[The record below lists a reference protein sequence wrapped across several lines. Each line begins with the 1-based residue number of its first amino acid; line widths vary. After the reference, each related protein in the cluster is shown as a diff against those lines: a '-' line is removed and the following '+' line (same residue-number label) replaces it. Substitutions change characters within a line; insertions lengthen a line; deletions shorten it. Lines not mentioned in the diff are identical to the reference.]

1 MAAPPVR
8 PAADA
13 ATLGAATAVIDAGG
27 IVAVPTRRWYMLCA
41 DATDEDACRSI
52 FAGKGRPVA
61 KPLALVLP
69 TDAAVAER
77 FVLSPAARRLAERL
91 WPGDLAL
98 LLPWRHPGDA
108 ERHPWLGAGTPMV
121 TRDPGFLGALSLRV
135 RNPIA
140 TAVVSRSDGRTPQ
153 ERAPALSPAAV
164 LAFVEA
170 HGAPLELLVDG
181 GVCPLG
187 VGLTVVDCTTAEPA
201 VVRAGSVHER
211 AVEAALHEA

>member
-1 MAAPPVR
+1 MAAVPVL

-13 ATLGAATAVIDAGG
+13 TTLDAATAIIDAGG

-41 DATDEDACRSI
+41 DSADEHACRAI
-52 FAGKGRPVA
+52 FAGKGRSTA

-69 TDAAVAER
+69 TDAAAADR
-77 FVLSPAARRLAERL
+77 FVLSTAARRLAERL

-98 LLPWRHPGDA
+98 LLPWRHPDDA
-108 ERHPWLGAGTPMV
+108 GRHPWLGAGTPMV
-121 TRDPGFLGALSLRV
+121 TRDPGLLGALSRRV

-164 LAFVEA
+164 LAFAEA
-170 HGAPLELLVDG
+170 HDAPLDLLVAG

-187 VGLTVVDCTTAEPA
+187 VGLTVVDCTAEPT
-201 VVRAGSVHER
+201 VVRAGAVHER
-211 AVEAALHEA
+211 AVEAALRED